1 MNEQNGV
8 GMHCFFSRHNKK
20 IRFHVMGK
28 SITYTTVKS
37 SIQPD
42 TLAKLC
48 EGLNHFLVYYY
59 ETDRSTYEKI
69 VFHIYRTFFDIQ
81 ADRRE
86 KMTADG
92 YAANQIPLLIK
103 YCQLDEMLC
112 DWICKYVKDNSVENI
127 DSTDATTDI
136 TLNNEH
142 TNVLACMATAVKFSY
157 LHASLLRDN
166 LKFEETMVEFVD
178 PLISNIVAAAE
189 KYFNFNAS
197 EEVESDED
205 FDNQEEM
212 HSYLDNFIIQLV
224 TKTWNGAADAS
235 FKRKFEET
243 GKDTFYY
250 ARKHKI
256 SILTAFKKYLPPAVN
271 DEVAMKYADNKENAK
286 KVYYTKE
293 KDYRDFKFVSK
304 NLAAYIQ
311 KTIRNI
317 ITTQDTKVD
326 ILDVNIPDFI
336 IDGTD
341 ERSVCKDV
349 AFFEDKYRHLFDLRK
364 TTAVSLFKQIV
375 DELNKYTI
383 NMSFIKKF
391 KIGKNHIFNQV
402 ILHKCLL
409 SLTGESRVY
418 SETFG
423 MYNKFLLLLFYLG
436 VKSRPDLN
444 FLHKCIDIMMLD
456 PSLGTLETEMD
467 VEQYLLDHDVKGISA
482 RAFGSVLR
490 LYTDGNV
497 TLVLSKDDFL
507 DLLAFMSSPAR
518 VRNLLFPDIYTSEED
533 KVEHYETPQFVD
545 DIRINILKGLV

>member
-1 MNEQNGV
+1 MSQQT

-20 IRFHVMGK
+20 IRFHIMGK

-59 ETDRSTYEKI
+59 DTDKAVYEDI
-69 VFHIYRTFFDIQ
+69 VFHIYKTFFDIQ

-86 KMTADG
+86 KMTAEG

-103 YCQLDEMLC
+103 YCQLDEQMC
-112 DWICKYVKDNSVENI
+112 DWICKYVRDNSVENI
-127 DSTDATTDI
+127 DATDATTDI

-142 TNVLACMATAVKFSY
+142 TNVLACIATAVKFSY

-178 PLISNIVAAAE
+178 PLISNIVSSAE
-189 KYFNFNAS
+189 KYFDFNATN
-197 EEVESDED
+197 EVDNDED

-224 TKTWNGAADAS
+224 TKTWNGAADPL

-271 DEVAMKYADNKENAK
+271 DEVAMKYADSKETAK

-293 KDYRDFKFVSK
+293 KDYKDFKFVSK

-317 ITTQDTKVD
+317 ITTQDTRVD

-341 ERSVCKDV
+341 ERSVRKDV

-364 TTAVSLFKQIV
+364 TTAVSMFKQII
-375 DELNKYTI
+375 DELNKYDLD
-383 NMSFIKKF
+383 MSFIKKF

-423 MYNKFLLLLFYLG
+423 LYNKFLLLLFYLG
-436 VKSRPDLN
+436 VKFRPDLE
-444 FLHKCIDIMMLD
+444 FLHKTIDIMLLE
-456 PSLGTLETEMD
+456 PSLGTLETEQD
-467 VEQYLLDHDVKGISA
+467 VEEYLAAHNVKDIGA
-482 RAFGSVLR
+482 RAFNSVLR
-490 LYTDGNV
+490 LYTDGER
-497 TLVLSKDDFL
+497 TIVLSKDDFL
-507 DLLAFMSSPAR
+507 DIMDFMSSPAR
-518 VRNLLFPDIYTSEED
+518 VRNLLFPNTYTDEED
-533 KVEHYETPQFVD
+533 KIEVYTPSKLVD
-545 DIRINILKGLV
+545 DIRYKFLKGLM